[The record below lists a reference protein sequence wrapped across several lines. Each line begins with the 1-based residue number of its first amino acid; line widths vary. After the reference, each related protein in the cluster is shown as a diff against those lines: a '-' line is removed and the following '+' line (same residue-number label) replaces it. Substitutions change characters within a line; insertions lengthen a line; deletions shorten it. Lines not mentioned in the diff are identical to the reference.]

1 MTNFVPGKI
10 IKHFKTKDGKELII
24 RYPKWE
30 DLDSMVSFINAV
42 SLEDTYITFSG
53 EPIYK
58 DGEMH
63 YLSEMMKTIEGRS
76 GIYLGCYYGDRFVG
90 SATVLRDLTQR
101 KRSYHIG
108 IFGITIAKDFR
119 GIGLGEELAKQT
131 LEEARKYMEGLKLFT
146 LNMYSPN
153 NIALHLYKKLGFV
166 EYGRLPK
173 GIWYKGTYVDEIKM
187 QMPA

>member
-1 MTNFVPGKI
+1 MTVYTPGKI
-10 IKHFKTKDGKELII
+10 LKFFKTKDGQEMVI

-63 YLSEMMKTIEGRS
+63 YLSEMIKSMESRS
-76 GIYLGCYYGDRFVG
+76 GIYIGCYHGDRFIG
-90 SATVLRDLTQR
+90 SASVVRDMTQR

-119 GIGLGEELAKQT
+119 GQGIGEELSKITLQEAK
-131 LEEARKYMEGLKLFT
+131 KNMDGLWLFV

-153 NIALHLYKKLGFV
+153 TTAHHLYKKLGFV

-173 GIWYKGTYVDEIKM
+173 GVWYKGTYVDEIKM
-187 QMPA
+187 YLPA